1 MSLRVT
7 LPPSPP
13 VLLDSD
19 YSHDVYLHIAK
30 WMGIETRL
38 VVEQCTYV
46 IAKCLSMRLIIVQAR
61 QVLVGS

>member
-19 YSHDVYLHIAK
+19 YSRDVYLHIAK
-30 WMGIETRL
+30 WMGIGTRL

-46 IAKCLSMRLIIVQAR
+46 IAK
-61 QVLVGS
+61 